1 MTLWSEDIISVEEAA
16 TLDGLFSVRVHRTPD
31 DEAFSFFDRS
41 SNSWISYTWREM
53 QQHIARWQQSLRDE
67 GLSRGERVGV
77 LLRNCPQ
84 WVMFEQAA
92 LSLGLVVVPL
102 YTDDRPDNIGYI
114 IDDAN
119 IRLILI
125 QDARRW
131 KRLAPVIVEAT
142 PDEEGSLQRV
152 LLLDESDEAAKC
164 ERNDDNVMR
173 VDSWLTA
180 EQQEYQPRQGSG
192 EQLATIVYTSGT
204 TGRPKGVMLS
214 HLNILSNAHAGITML
229 DCYRQDHFLSFLPLS
244 HMFERTAGYYVP
256 VMAGARVSFAR
267 SVTQLA
273 EDFKSRKP
281 TLIVAVPRVFERVL
295 GKLNDRLNKGPRFKK
310 LLFNTAVETGWKYF
324 LRQQGLASWKPS
336 LLLHGVLDNLVG
348 TQIRDGLGGNLR
360 SALIGGAALPPQ
372 VAKVFSGLGIT
383 MIQGYGL
390 TETSPIL
397 SANSEVDNKPD
408 SVGRPLRGTLVKIG
422 ENDELLAKS
431 PGIMLGYWN
440 NHAATNDV
448 IDADGWFHTGDQAR
462 VSASGHVYITGRI
475 KDILVL
481 SNGEKVPPADME
493 SAIGMDEMID
503 QVLVVGEG
511 RSYLTALVVID
522 EAYWS
527 ASAPGKPYTNEA
539 LNSEDVVKDVLSR
552 IRKGLKD
559 FPGYAKIRRATLL
572 AEPWT
577 LENGL
582 LTPTLKIKKAKV
594 LERYVAEIDAMY
606 SQGPR

>member
-1 MTLWSEDIISVEEAA
+1 MALWSEDIISVEEAE
-16 TLDGLFSVRVHRTPD
+16 TLDGLFSVRVHRSPD

-41 SNSWISYTWREM
+41 ADAWISYTWREM
-53 QQHIARWQQSLRDE
+53 QQHIARWQQCLREE
-67 GLSRGERVGV
+67 GLARGDRVGV

-84 WVMFEQAA
+84 WVIFEQAA

-152 LLLDESDEAAKC
+152 LLLDDSDESAKC
-164 ERNDDNVMR
+164 ERNDDTVMR
-173 VDSWLTA
+173 VSSWLTA
-180 EQQEYQPRQGSG
+180 EPQVYQPRQGDAG
-192 EQLATIVYTSGT
+192 QLATIVYTSGT

-229 DCYRQDHFLSFLPLS
+229 DCFRQDHFLSFLPLS

-267 SVTQLA
+267 SVAQLA
-273 EDFKSRKP
+273 EDFKTRRP

-295 GKLNDRLNKGPRFKK
+295 GKLSDRLNKGPRFKQ
-310 LLFNTAVETGWKYF
+310 LLFNRAVETGWDYF
-324 LRQQGLASWKPS
+324 LKQQGRGPWKPS
-336 LLLHGVLDNLVG
+336 LLLHGALDHLVG
-348 TQIRDGLGGNLR
+348 QQIRDGLGGNLR

-372 VAKVFSGLGIT
+372 VAKVFTGLGIT

-397 SANSEVDNKPD
+397 SANNKQNNRPD
-408 SVGRPLRGTLVKIG
+408 SVGRPLRGIEVRIG

-440 NHAATNDV
+440 NHVATNEV

-462 VSASGHVYITGRI
+462 ISESGHINIIGRI

-481 SNGEKVPPADME
+481 SNGEKIPPADME
-493 SAIGMDEMID
+493 SAIGMDGMIE

-511 RSYLTALVVID
+511 RSYLTALVVVN
-522 EAYWS
+522 ESYWS
-527 ASAPGKPYTNEA
+527 AYAPGKPYTNEA
-539 LNSEDVVKDVLSR
+539 LNSEDVIRDVLSR

-559 FPGYAKIRRATLL
+559 FPGYAKIRKATLL

-577 LENGL
+577 LEEGL
-582 LTPTLKIKKAKV
+582 LTPTLKTKKPKV
-594 LERYVAEIDAMY
+594 LERYAAEVDKMY
-606 SQGPR
+606 AEGP

>member
-1 MTLWSEDIISVEEAA
+1 MALWSEDIISVEVAE
-16 TLDGLFSVRVHRTPD
+16 TLDGLFSVRVHRSPD

-41 SNSWISYTWREM
+41 ADAWISYTWREM
-53 QQHIARWQQSLRDE
+53 QQHIARWQQSLREE
-67 GLSRGERVGV
+67 GLARGDRVGV

-84 WVMFEQAA
+84 WVIFEQAA

-125 QDARRW
+125 QEARRW

-152 LLLDESDEAAKC
+152 LLLDDSDESAKC
-164 ERNDDNVMR
+164 ERNDDTVMR
-173 VDSWLTA
+173 VSSWLTA
-180 EQQEYQPRQGSG
+180 EPQEYQPRQGDG
-192 EQLATIVYTSGT
+192 GRLATIVYTSGT

-229 DCYRQDHFLSFLPLS
+229 DCFRQDHFLSFLPLS

-267 SVTQLA
+267 SVAQLA
-273 EDFKSRKP
+273 EDFKTRKP

-295 GKLNDRLNKGPRFKK
+295 GKLSDRLNKGPRFKQ
-310 LLFNTAVETGWKYF
+310 LLFNRAVETGWDYF
-324 LRQQGLASWKPS
+324 LKQQGRGPWKPS
-336 LLLHGVLDNLVG
+336 LLLHGALDHLVG
-348 TQIRDGLGGNLR
+348 QQIRDGLGGNLR

-397 SANSEVDNKPD
+397 SANNKQNNRPD
-408 SVGRPLRGTLVKIG
+408 SVGRPLRGIEVRIG

-440 NHAATNDV
+440 NHVATNEV

-462 VSASGHVYITGRI
+462 ISESGHINIIGRI

-481 SNGEKVPPADME
+481 SNGEKIPPADME
-493 SAIGMDEMID
+493 SAIGMDDMIE

-511 RSYLTALVVID
+511 RSYLTALVVIN

-527 ASAPGKPYTNEA
+527 VYAPGKPYTNEA
-539 LNSEDVVKDVLSR
+539 LNSEDVVRDVLSR

-559 FPGYAKIRRATLL
+559 FPGYAKIRKATLL

-577 LENGL
+577 LEDGL
-582 LTPTLKIKKAKV
+582 LTPTLKTKKPKV
-594 LERYVAEIDAMY
+594 LERYAAEVDKMY
-606 SQGPR
+606 AEGP

>member
-1 MTLWSEDIISVEEAA
+1 
-16 TLDGLFSVRVHRTPD
+16 
-31 DEAFSFFDRS
+31 
-41 SNSWISYTWREM
+41 
-53 QQHIARWQQSLRDE
+53 
-67 GLSRGERVGV
+67 
-77 LLRNCPQ
+77 
-84 WVMFEQAA
+84 
-92 LSLGLVVVPL
+92 
-102 YTDDRPDNIGYI
+102 
-114 IDDAN
+114 
-119 IRLILI
+119 
-125 QDARRW
+125 
-131 KRLAPVIVEAT
+131 
-142 PDEEGSLQRV
+142 
-152 LLLDESDEAAKC
+152 
-164 ERNDDNVMR
+164 
-173 VDSWLTA
+173 
-180 EQQEYQPRQGSG
+180 
-192 EQLATIVYTSGT
+192 
-204 TGRPKGVMLS
+204 
-214 HLNILSNAHAGITML
+214 ML

-310 LLFNTAVETGWKYF
+310 LLFNTAVDTGWDYF
-324 LRQQGLASWKPS
+324 LKQQGRGSWKPS

-348 TQIRDGLGGNLR
+348 AQIRDGLGGNLR

-397 SANSEVDNKPD
+397 SANSQNDNKSD
-408 SVGRPLRGTLVKIG
+408 SVGRPLRGTEVKIG

-462 VSASGHVYITGRI
+462 VSESGHVYITGRI

-481 SNGEKVPPADME
+481 SNGEKIPPADME
-493 SAIGMDEMID
+493 SAIGMDGMID

-527 ASAPGKPYTNEA
+527 VSAAGKPYTNEV
-539 LNSEDVVKDVLSR
+539 LNGEDVVKNVLSR

-559 FPGYAKIRRATLL
+559 FPGYAKIRKATLL

-577 LENGL
+577 LDNGL

-594 LERYVAEIDAMY
+594 LERYAAEIDAMY
-606 SQGPR
+606 AQGPR